1 MQEENLSPS
10 PADYWWNSSS
20 NAVTTNRCLTLKIKD
35 AKSGIFHMDCTGKAQ
50 IICEVI
56 LVWPNTAIK

>member
-20 NAVTTNRCLTLKIKD
+20 NAVAKNRCLTLKIKD
-35 AKSGIFHMDCTGKAQ
+35 AKSGIFHVDCTGKAQ

-56 LVWPNTAIK
+56 